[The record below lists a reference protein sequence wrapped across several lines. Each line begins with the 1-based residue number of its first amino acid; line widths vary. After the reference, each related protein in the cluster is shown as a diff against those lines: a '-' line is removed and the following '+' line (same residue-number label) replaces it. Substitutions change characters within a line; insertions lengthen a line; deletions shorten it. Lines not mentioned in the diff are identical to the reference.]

1 MRRMKGGCRSCD
13 VRDGY
18 GLGYGVEMGL
28 RVYHFSFCMCI
39 SDIERNM
46 SGRFMGLVK

>member
-1 MRRMKGGCRSCD
+1 MRRMKGGCHSCE

-28 RVYHFSFCMCI
+28 RVYHFSFCI